1 MVSLVRV
8 GSYIEQFREAVQVAP
23 VSKSV
28 NGRVYIKIIEPGQG
42 ATGFYTPE
50 VLTQAG
56 EAGVFDNAPIMW
68 NHPGKDLRSEQGPDA
83 TKLAG
88 FIEPGSAQYLDKG
101 PRGPALYGNATI
113 LKKNR
118 EEVASWVD
126 TPFGLSIHASGELE
140 RPGDITSKVTR
151 IDKVHSVDLVVKPG
165 AGGAI
170 VEVLESELLS
180 VPTWNSHPLEP
191 GYILSPLQES
201 EDMLVEVG
209 LSGLGARAA
218 RRSGTALRATG
229 RGIRKRPVS
238 AGLGATAF
246 ASEVGFLTALGREQ
260 KKKNRK
266 ESASMLIRVPGSLEE
281 AGVRSITRIK
291 SAKPH
296 SLTQRRRDQVG
307 RPSPKKASGPRT
319 KAPKYELPFGESEP
333 MLNLKYQLYEDDSSG
348 NQYLYL
354 GNESEQGFEE
364 AAAERWSAAMGEDMK
379 ESDEDPQIFK
389 DPQGNHFALVG
400 GADMEEATTMSM
412 VKGGADASGRKPPG
426 AQWNK
431 AHGPSLSQA
440 NLRTRGGVAGRRGVA
455 GLMGKLGRN
464 KGKVAIG
471 AGIAGAGALA
481 GAAAGRK
488 RKESEEEYVEGE
500 VYEQDGQY
508 FQFLGD
514 ASALK
519 EMDMEDDDEKE
530 KKDDMKGDKKESSEV
545 MEALNSL
552 RAEIAEM
559 REGPQKAQEVAEAAN
574 EATAGSYGTRRL
586 IEQAAVAWAGNAE
599 EATVIGKTIGQI
611 VEAEREALAKE
622 FGFGGRSHSRW
633 QGEQPRQG
641 NPASGQ
647 QQLQETQPYVGGAGA
662 YAAGGGNLQE
672 TSLEKFDSQL
682 DKLLEGV
689 M

>member
-1 MVSLVRV
+1 MVRV
-8 GSYIEQFREAVQVAP
+8 GSHIEQFREAVQVAP

-101 PRGPALYGNATI
+101 PKGPALYGNATI

-118 EEVASWVD
+118 EEVGSWVD

-201 EDMLVEVG
+201 EDMLIRVPPLFEADGEKKGNWAQRHPNWTGTAAGVAAG
-209 LSGLGARAA
+209 TAASQGARALIKRRLTRGKGATTRGLIKAAGA
-218 RRSGTALRATG
+218 RTGAEVGGGLAAGVGTAAAL
-229 RGIRKRPVS
+229 KRS
-238 AGLGATAF
+238 SGGKAH
-246 ASEVGFLTALGREQ
+246 
-260 KKKNRK
+260 RK
-266 ESASMLIRVPGSLEE
+266 EN
-281 AGVRSITRIK
+281 
-291 SAKPH
+291 
-296 SLTQRRRDQVG
+296 
-307 RPSPKKASGPRT
+307 
-319 KAPKYELPFGESEP
+319 EP

-354 GNESEQGFEE
+354 GNESEQGFAE
-364 AAAERWSAAMGEDMK
+364 AAAERWSAAMGDDMQ

-389 DPQGNHFALVG
+389 DPQGNHFALVDSAERQEAG
-400 GADMEEATTMSM
+400 GAM
-412 VKGGADASGRKPPG
+412 VLRKAGSVVSNRGPANSPG
-426 AQWNK
+426 
-431 AHGPSLSQA
+431 
-440 NLRTRGGVAGRRGVA
+440 RGGMG
-455 GLMGKLGRN
+455 GKLRGMIGRN
-464 KGKVAIG
+464 KGK
-471 AGIAGAGALA
+471 IAA
-481 GAAAGRK
+481 GAAAGGAGVAAGRMSK

-519 EMDMEDDDEKE
+519 EMDDEDKDKE
-530 KKDDMKGDKKESSEV
+530 KKDDEMKGDKKESSEV
-545 MEALNSL
+545 MEALTSL

-559 REGPQKAQEVAEAAN
+559 RDGPQKAQEVAEAAN
-574 EATAGSYGTRRL
+574 EATTGSYGTRRL
-586 IEQAAVAWAGNAE
+586 IEQTAVSWANNAE
-599 EATVIGKTIGQI
+599 EATVIGQAIGQI
-611 VEAEREALAKE
+611 IEAEREALAKE
-622 FGFGGRSHSRW
+622 YGFAGRSHSRW

-641 NPASGQ
+641 SPAPE
-647 QQLQETQPYVGGAGA
+647 QQLQEAQPYVGGAGA

-672 TSLEKFDSQL
+672 TTLEKYDAQL

>member
-1 MVSLVRV
+1 MVRV
-8 GSYIEQFREAVQVAP
+8 GSHIEQFREAVQVAP

-201 EDMLVEVG
+201 EDML
-209 LSGLGARAA
+209 
-218 RRSGTALRATG
+218 
-229 RGIRKRPVS
+229 
-238 AGLGATAF
+238 
-246 ASEVGFLTALGREQ
+246 
-260 KKKNRK
+260 
-266 ESASMLIRVPGSLEE
+266 IRVPGSLEE
-281 AGVRSITRIK
+281 AGVRSIVRIK
-291 SAKPH
+291 STKH
-296 SLTQRRRDQVG
+296 HTTKRYRDQHG
-307 RPSPKKASGPRT
+307 RPSPKLPSGPRT

-379 ESDEDPQIFK
+379 ESDEEPQIFK